1 MDAGDI
7 VRLSV
12 STLSGLIERREVSPV
27 EVAQAYL
34 DRIDDVGFKFGAYLT
49 VTRREALRAAREAE
63 EAIGRGEYRGPMHG
77 IPYAVKDQ
85 LWTEGVRTTGGSR
98 ILADLVPGEDAAAI
112 ANMKRVGA
120 VMLGKT
126 NMTEFAIV
134 GASHRYGS
142 PRNPWDLDRFTG
154 GSSGGSAA
162 AVGAFMCATSL
173 GEDTGGSIRGPASWC
188 GLVGLRPSL
197 GRVSRYGLMRGVWSM
212 DTVGPIS
219 RTVEDAAI
227 TLGAI
232 AGHDPRDP
240 YTWDAPVPD
249 YRAALGGDLKG
260 LRVGVV
266 TDDMDDRHLTSPEVK
281 DAILKA
287 ASVLGEL
294 GASVEELSMPLASEA
309 GTISRVIMA
318 VEPAFDQR
326 DWVRE
331 RLQEYGHEAK
341 MLLLLGSLIPAQ
353 AYYKAQKLRSMV
365 RRDLMQSLER
375 YDVLVTP
382 TYGKTAPLIKDDV
395 VIASKEM
402 AVSEQ
407 PYLVRRIFN
416 LANVPAV
423 SIPCGF
429 DSAGLPI
436 GLQIGGRAFDEATVL
451 RVAHAY
457 EQATPWHEEQPR
469 EA

>member
-1 MDAGDI
+1 MDSGDI
-7 VRLSV
+7 IQLAA
-12 STLSGLIERREVSPV
+12 STLSGLIERRELSPV
-27 EVAQAYL
+27 EVTRAYL
-34 DRIDDVGFKFGAYLT
+34 DRIDAVDFKFNAYLT
-49 VTRREALRAAREAE
+49 VTRREALLAAREAE

-85 LWTEGVRTTGGSR
+85 LWTEGIRTTGGSR
-98 ILADLVPGEDAAAI
+98 ITGDVVPGEDATAI
-112 ANMKRVGA
+112 ANMKRAGA
-120 VMLGKT
+120 VMLGKA
-126 NMTEFAIV
+126 NMTEFAIT
-134 GASHRYGS
+134 GSSHQYSS

-154 GSSGGSAA
+154 GSSSGSAA

-197 GRVSRYGLMRGVWSM
+197 GRVSRHGLMRGVWSM

-232 AGHDPRDP
+232 AGHDPKDR
-240 YTWDAPVPD
+240 YTWDAPAPD
-249 YRAALGGDLKG
+249 YRAALGGDLNG
-260 LRVGVV
+260 ARVGVV
-266 TDDMDDRHLTSPEVK
+266 TDHLDDGHLTDPEVK
-281 DAILKA
+281 AAILKA

-294 GASVEELSMPLASEA
+294 GASVEEFSMPLAAESGA
-309 GTISRVIMA
+309 IARIIMA
-318 VEPAFDQR
+318 MEPSFDHR
-326 DWVRE
+326 GWVRE
-331 RLQEYGHEAK
+331 RLQDYGHEAK

-365 RRDLMQSLER
+365 RRNLMESMER
-375 YDVLVTP
+375 YDVLVLP
-382 TYGKTAPLIKDDV
+382 TYGKTAPLIRDDV
-395 VIASKEM
+395 VITSKEM

-416 LANVPAV
+416 LSNVPAISV
-423 SIPCGF
+423 PCGF
-429 DSAGLPI
+429 DSSGLPI

-457 EQATPWHEEQPR
+457 EQATSWHSERPR

>member
-1 MDAGDI
+1 MDSGDI
-7 VRLSV
+7 IRLTASE
-12 STLSGLIERREVSPV
+12 LARLIEKREVSPV
-27 EVAQAYL
+27 EAAQAYL
-34 DRIDDVGFKFGAYLT
+34 DRIDDVDFKFNAYLT
-49 VTRREALRAAREAE
+49 VTREEALREAREAE

-85 LWTEGVRTTGGSR
+85 LWSKGIRTTGGSF
-98 ILADLVPGEDAAAI
+98 IEGDLVPDEDATAI
-112 ANMKRVGA
+112 ANMKRAGA
-120 VMLGKT
+120 VLLGKA
-126 NMTEFAIV
+126 NMTEFAIT
-134 GASHRYGS
+134 GASHRYSS
-142 PRNPWDLDRFTG
+142 PRNPWDLNRFTG

-188 GLVGLRPSL
+188 GVVGLRPSL

-249 YRAALGGDLKG
+249 YRAALGGDLQG
-260 LRVGVV
+260 VRVGVV
-266 TDDMDDRHLTSPEVK
+266 TDQMDDRHLTSPDVEA
-281 DAILKA
+281 AILKA

-294 GASVEELSMPLASEA
+294 GASVEEFSMPLAA
-309 GTISRVIMA
+309 DAATISRIIMA
-318 VEPAFDQR
+318 VEPSFDQR
-326 DWVRE
+326 EWLRE
-331 RLQEYGHEAK
+331 RPQDYGHEAR

-365 RRDLMQSLER
+365 RRNLMESLER
-375 YDVLVTP
+375 YDVLVSP
-382 TYGKTAPLIKDDV
+382 TYGKTAPLIRDDV
-395 VIASKEM
+395 VITSKEM
-402 AVSEQ
+402 AVSEE
-407 PYLVRRIFN
+407 PYLVRRIIN
-416 LANVPAV
+416 LSNVPGV
-423 SIPCGF
+423 SVPCGF

-436 GLQIGGRAFDEATVL
+436 GLQIGGRAFGEATVL

-457 EQATPWHEEQPR
+457 EQATSWHKERPP

>member
-1 MDAGDI
+1 MDSTDI
-7 VRLSV
+7 VQLSA
-12 STLSGLIERREVSPV
+12 STLSGLIERRELSPV

-34 DRIDDVGFKFGAYLT
+34 DRIDDVDFKFNAYLT

-85 LWTEGVRTTGGSR
+85 LWSKGIRTTGGSR
-98 ILADLVPGEDAAAI
+98 IMGGLVPDEDAAAI
-112 ANMKRVGA
+112 ANMKRAGA
-120 VMLGKT
+120 VMLGKA
-126 NMTEFAIV
+126 NMTEFAIT
-134 GASHRYGS
+134 GSSHQYSS
-142 PRNPWDLDRFTG
+142 PRNPWDLNRFTG

-232 AGHDPRDP
+232 AGHDPRDR

-260 LRVGVV
+260 ARVGVV
-266 TDDMDDRHLTSPEVK
+266 TDHLDDRHLTDPEVK
-281 DAILKA
+281 EAILKA
-287 ASVLGEL
+287 ASVMGDL
-294 GASVEELSMPLASEA
+294 GASVEEFSMPLAAES
-309 GTISRVIMA
+309 GTVARIIMA
-318 VEPAFDQR
+318 MEPAFDHR
-326 DWVRE
+326 GWVRE

-365 RRDLMQSLER
+365 RRNLMQSMER
-375 YDVLVTP
+375 YDVLALP

-395 VIASKEM
+395 VITSKKM

-416 LANVPAV
+416 LSNVPAI

-429 DSAGLPI
+429 DSGGLPI

-457 EQATPWHEEQPR
+457 EQATSWHKERPR

>member
-1 MDAGDI
+1 MDSTDI
-7 VRLSV
+7 VQLSA
-12 STLSGLIERREVSPV
+12 STLSGLIERRELSPV

-34 DRIDDVGFKFGAYLT
+34 DRIDDVDFKFNAYLT

-85 LWTEGVRTTGGSR
+85 LWSKGIRTTGGSR
-98 ILADLVPGEDAAAI
+98 IMGGLVPDEDAAAI
-112 ANMKRVGA
+112 ANMKRAGA
-120 VMLGKT
+120 VMLGKA
-126 NMTEFAIV
+126 NMTEFAIT
-134 GASHRYGS
+134 GSSHQYSS
-142 PRNPWDLDRFTG
+142 PRNPWDLNRFTG

-232 AGHDPRDP
+232 AGHDPRDR

-260 LRVGVV
+260 ARVGVV
-266 TDDMDDRHLTSPEVK
+266 TDHLDDRHLTDPEVK
-281 DAILKA
+281 EAILKA
-287 ASVLGEL
+287 ASVMGDL
-294 GASVEELSMPLASEA
+294 GASVEEFSMPLAAES
-309 GTISRVIMA
+309 GTVARIIMA
-318 VEPAFDQR
+318 MEPAFDHR
-326 DWVRE
+326 GWVRE

-365 RRDLMQSLER
+365 RRNLMQSMER
-375 YDVLVTP
+375 YDVLALP

-395 VIASKEM
+395 VITSKKM

-416 LANVPAV
+416 LSNVPAI

-429 DSAGLPI
+429 DSGGLPI

-457 EQATPWHEEQPR
+457 EQATFWHKERPR